1 MHFLKKPLVQLLGCL
16 GLLLVV
22 TIGVYYR
29 SLELNFAL
37 DDQLVIYNNR
47 DTRNLV
53 FQFGSYRDF
62 FTTSFYHGSL
72 AESNDILYRPLSK
85 SLIAWDYKRAE
96 KRNPSYK
103 EPDPKVFHQ
112 TNLVLYILCVWII
125 FFLIRTFFSHE
136 SHCNLFALGTALLFS
151 TFPAHVPVV
160 CNIKHREEILAC
172 LFGCFAFW
180 LYIIYR
186 RRSTKYDIIY
196 LAAAAI
202 VYLLAVLSKES
213 ALLFLPVFILYELS
227 VHKGEWKHF
236 IVRLKAFVPFL
247 VMAAVWYMLRA
258 NAVGFR
264 MGRDAAVNWNYSYF
278 QMNEGILVRLLTEAK
293 VFIRYYFWDALVT
306 QKINPLFSSRYVVTT
321 ENTPSMEGVFSLVLI
336 FFVIIV
342 ACYFIIAGREGQKR
356 ASFWILFFFVMLFTV
371 SNIIRIDWLGAF
383 RFIFTPSL
391 SYCVLIMMIINTI
404 IVHGSSSKR
413 ILSQILAG
421 VLFLSLLGHFSFKTI
436 QLIPNWKD
444 DFHLNLYAASVEE
457 KNPIVFANV
466 GLFYGELNRRSEMIR
481 YFERMVSAMQGH
493 SQTMRFV
500 PSKEKEIYADTL
512 GELSVIYLESD
523 LDLAYKRNQQA
534 LSVFHELERTWF
546 LEKRK
551 KIAQT
556 YYVRALINSKR
567 NRIQEA
573 IEDCK
578 TALGY
583 DYDHSLARNLLSEL
597 SH

>member
-172 LFGCFAFW
+172 LFGCLAFW
-180 LYIIYR
+180 LYITYR
-186 RRSTKYDIIY
+186 RKSTRYHIIY
-196 LAAAAI
+196 LAAAAF
-202 VYLLAVLSKES
+202 VYLLAILSKES
-213 ALLFLPVFILYELS
+213 ALLFLPVFITYELS
-227 VHKGEWKHF
+227 DHKGEWKYF

-247 VMAAVWYMLRA
+247 VMAAVWYLLRA

-264 MGRDAAVNWNYSYF
+264 MGRDAAINWNYSYF
-278 QMNEGILVRLLTEAK
+278 QIDEGILIRLLTEAK

-306 QKINPLFSSRYVVTT
+306 QKINPLFSSRYVVAT
-321 ENTPSMEGVFSLVLI
+321 ENIPSMEGVFSLLLI
-336 FFVIIV
+336 FSLIITS
-342 ACYFIIAGREGQKR
+342 CYFIMVGRDNQKR
-356 ASFWILFFFVMLFTV
+356 VSFWVLFFFVMLFTV

-404 IVHGSSSKR
+404 IVCGSSSKR

-421 VLFLSLLGHFSFKTI
+421 VIFVALLCYFSFKTT

-444 DFHLNLYAASVEE
+444 DFQLNFYATSVEE

-466 GLFYGELNRRSEMIR
+466 GLLYGERNRKSQMIQ
-481 YFERMVSAMQGH
+481 YFERMVSVMQGN

-512 GELSVIYLESD
+512 GELSVIYLESN
-523 LDLAYKRNQQA
+523 LDLAYERNQQA
-534 LSVFHELERTWF
+534 LTVFHDLERTWF

-573 IEDCK
+573 IQDCK

-583 DYDHSLARNLLSEL
+583 DNDHMFARSLLSDL